1 MVTKREKILSIIMIF
16 VQMIMTLFVFY
27 FIEHLFPQPVFHY
40 KQAVFFYMEIALIWG
55 MLLYSLK
62 LGTIFRNKSILHL
75 IRGYVVIIVVGITII
90 FIEIVLF
97 SLVKDVYV
105 SSRILVTFALA
116 DFMVLI
122 SFKVLFYK
130 FMLFWRSHG
139 HNSRHIVIIADASS
153 LPFIRKFRQVH
164 DWGYHLVAVVTKD
177 VKLRCDDCGVP
188 VYSDLEELSQQLP
201 KHPVDDIFY
210 CLPVN
215 NPSYDIESLIQSTNE
230 IGIDFHLL
238 EEPNVMQVS
247 SVMDMDA
254 DFDDAYTFK
263 TISKAPHHYLSIK
276 LKELL
281 DIVTA
286 SIILTLTSPLFV
298 VIALIIKGNDGGPVF
313 FKQERIG
320 KNGRRF
326 MVYKFRTMVVNAEAL
341 LDDLKQANEADG
353 PVFKIEND
361 PRITPFG
368 KFLRK
373 TSLDE
378 FPQFYNVIKG
388 DMSIVG
394 PRPPLLREVQ
404 QYKRAQLRRL
414 SMKPGITCIWQVKG
428 RHTVSFE
435 EWMRMDLA
443 YIDHWSLWLDFKL
456 IIATIGV
463 VLKANGQ

>member
-1 MVTKREKILSIIMIF
+1 
-16 VQMIMTLFVFY
+16 
-27 FIEHLFPQPVFHY
+27 
-40 KQAVFFYMEIALIWG
+40 
-55 MLLYSLK
+55 
-62 LGTIFRNKSILHL
+62 
-75 IRGYVVIIVVGITII
+75 
-90 FIEIVLF
+90 
-97 SLVKDVYV
+97 
-105 SSRILVTFALA
+105 
-116 DFMVLI
+116 
-122 SFKVLFYK
+122 
-130 FMLFWRSHG
+130 
-139 HNSRHIVIIADASS
+139 
-153 LPFIRKFRQVH
+153 
-164 DWGYHLVAVVTKD
+164 
-177 VKLRCDDCGVP
+177 
-188 VYSDLEELSQQLP
+188 
-201 KHPVDDIFY
+201 
-210 CLPVN
+210 
-215 NPSYDIESLIQSTNE
+215 
-230 IGIDFHLL
+230 
-238 EEPNVMQVS
+238 
-247 SVMDMDA
+247 
-254 DFDDAYTFK
+254 
-263 TISKAPHHYLSIK
+263 
-276 LKELL
+276 
-281 DIVTA
+281 
-286 SIILTLTSPLFV
+286 
-298 VIALIIKGNDGGPVF
+298 
-313 FKQERIG
+313 
-320 KNGRRF
+320 
-326 MVYKFRTMVVNAEAL
+326 MVVNAEAL